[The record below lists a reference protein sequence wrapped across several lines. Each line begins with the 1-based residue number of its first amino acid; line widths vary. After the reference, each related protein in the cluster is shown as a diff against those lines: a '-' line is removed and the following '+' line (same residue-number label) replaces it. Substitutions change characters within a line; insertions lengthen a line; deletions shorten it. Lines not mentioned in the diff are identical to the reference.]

1 MTRLSRLILLA
12 AVAAFLIG
20 CNKPA
25 TSSAVST
32 PGGSAI
38 GTEKKRDT
46 GDGGP
51 IRAPPPPP

>member
-1 MTRLSRLILLA
+1 MVLLA
-12 AVAAFLIG
+12 AFAAFVIG

-25 TSSAVST
+25 TSSAVSS

-38 GTEKKRDT
+38 GTEKKKDT

-51 IRAPPPPP
+51 IKAPPPPP